1 MSLPA
6 PRLEPGIR
14 TEMADSPPIVANE
27 PSPWN
32 VPNALSAIRLVLAI
46 AVCGLIEYEAWL
58 TAAIVF
64 VVAASTD
71 WIDGWWARRYQ
82 QVTKLGRI
90 LDPFVDKVI
99 ICGAMI
105 ALVGAPNSPV
115 APWIA
120 TLVVAREL
128 LVTSLR
134 GMVEGKGGDFSAKQL
149 GKWKMV
155 AQCAAVVSA
164 LLALSYETC
173 PTWLSITTQALLWL
187 AVALTVVSAIEY
199 VLLVVRSGSGS
210 TTSSQSQ
217 ASPAVQ
223 RVEK

>member
-1 MSLPA
+1 
-6 PRLEPGIR
+6 
-14 TEMADSPPIVANE
+14 MANSSAVAKSE

-32 VPNALSAIRLVLAI
+32 VPNALSTVRLVLAI
-46 AVCGLIEYEAWL
+46 VVCGLIEYETWI
-58 TAAIVF
+58 AAMILF
-64 VVAASTD
+64 IVAASTD

-105 ALVGAPNSPV
+105 ALVGAPDSPIP
-115 APWIA
+115 PWMA

-155 AQCAAVVSA
+155 AQCASVVA
-164 LLALSYETC
+164 AILFLSYESA
-173 PTWLSITTQALLWL
+173 PDWLQWTTFVSLWIS
-187 AVALTVVSAIEY
+187 VILTVVSAMEY
-199 VLLVVRSGSGS
+199 VLVVIRGDRNSESRANAIANPS
-210 TTSSQSQ
+210 TDAT
-217 ASPAVQ
+217 
-223 RVEK
+223 

>member
-1 MSLPA
+1 MP
-6 PRLEPGIR
+6 
-14 TEMADSPPIVANE
+14 DS

-32 VPNALSAIRLVLAI
+32 VPNALSSIRFILAI
-46 AVCGLIEYEAWL
+46 IVCGLIESQAWI
-58 TAAIVF
+58 AAMVVF
-64 VVAASTD
+64 IVAASTD

-105 ALVGAPNSPV
+105 ALVGASHSPV
-115 APWIA
+115 APWVA

-155 AQCAAVVSA
+155 AQCAAVGGAEEGAPHRASQHFASPFNPPSKPKASVDRSENVGG
-164 LLALSYETC
+164 LV
-173 PTWLSITTQALLWL
+173 QLLWW
-187 AVALTVVSAIEY
+187 
-199 VLLVVRSGSGS
+199 
-210 TTSSQSQ
+210 
-217 ASPAVQ
+217 ASFN
-223 RVEK
+223 

>member
-1 MSLPA
+1 MGSTNPA
-6 PRLEPGIR
+6 PA
-14 TEMADSPPIVANE
+14 TA

-46 AVCGLIEYEAWL
+46 LVCAMIELGMMVPAAV
-58 TAAIVF
+58 VF

-71 WIDGWWARRYQ
+71 WVDGWWARKYN

-105 ALVGAPNSPV
+105 ALVGAKGSPI
-115 APWIA
+115 APWMA
-120 TLVVAREL
+120 TVVVAREL

-134 GMVEGKGGDFSAKQL
+134 GMIEGQGGDFSAKQL

-155 AQCAAVVSA
+155 AQCAAVVAS
-164 LLALSYETC
+164 LWLISSD
-173 PTWLSITTQALLWL
+173 PRPDWLSWTTWAILWIAIL
-187 AVALTVVSAIEY
+187 LTVVSAIEY
-199 VLLVVRSGSGS
+199 VMLVVRANSAARSPS
-210 TTSSQSQ
+210 T
-217 ASPAVQ
+217 ASV
-223 RVEK
+223 K